1 MTIVLKILL
10 IELVNILIFIIQFA
24 FALAL
29 FCLILLF
36 WISYL
41 APESELFDST
51 LKTLWISG
59 LAGFVSIIIGYSLS
73 FYAERLPED

>member
-1 MTIVLKILL
+1 MLKILL
-10 IELVNILIFIIQFA
+10 IELVHILIFIIQFA
-24 FALAL
+24 FALAF

-36 WISYL
+36 WISYF

-51 LKTLWISG
+51 FRTFWISG
-59 LAGFVSIIIGYSLS
+59 LAGFVTIIIGYILS